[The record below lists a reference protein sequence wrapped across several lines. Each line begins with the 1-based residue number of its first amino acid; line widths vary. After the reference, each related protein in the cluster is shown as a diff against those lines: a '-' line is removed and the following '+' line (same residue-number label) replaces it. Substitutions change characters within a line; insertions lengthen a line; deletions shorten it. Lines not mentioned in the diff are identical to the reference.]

1 MEGGEEVGRPL
12 GLTIPTHV
20 PLHLYAITWKC
31 LPTSHLIDRELST
44 QVRAWANE
52 NPLLG
57 EVKSL
62 PGIKDV
68 EVTAPRLGY
77 VFPEFFDSDLHLKAM
92 LHHLLS
98 GPNPRT
104 KNAQGW
110 RPKSWAKFR
119 PLIGILSQ
127 KMSQVAQFG
136 PTLYNIC

>member
-1 MEGGEEVGRPL
+1 VEGGEEVGRPL

-57 EVKSL
+57 EVKAL

-77 VFPEFFDSDLHLKAM
+77 VFPELFNSDLHFKSHAPSDQALIREQK
-92 LHHLLS
+92 LHRV
-98 GPNPRT
+98 GPNR
-104 KNAQGW
+104 
-110 RPKSWAKFR
+110 
-119 PLIGILSQ
+119 
-127 KMSQVAQFG
+127 G
-136 PTLYNIC
+136 PNSGL